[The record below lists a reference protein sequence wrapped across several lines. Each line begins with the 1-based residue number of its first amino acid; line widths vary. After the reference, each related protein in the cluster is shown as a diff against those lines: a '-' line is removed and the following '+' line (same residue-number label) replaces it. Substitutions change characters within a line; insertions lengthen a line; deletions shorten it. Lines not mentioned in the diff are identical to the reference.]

1 MSAIPP
7 SNIAS
12 VLQAGVTQRQQS
24 RIDDAEHNE
33 RVRTSRELSGRED
46 AILEVEATDDDTQV
60 HADAEGSGGSGRETR
75 EFPMEEGESSA
86 ARAAD
91 EITVGED
98 GMPHLDLTV

>member
-12 VLQAGVTQRQQS
+12 VLQAGVTQQHQS
-24 RIDDAEHNE
+24 KIDDAERNE
-33 RVRTSRELSGRED
+33 RARTSRELSGRDD

-75 EFPMEEGESSA
+75 ELPTEEGESPA
-86 ARAAD
+86 ERVAD

-98 GMPHLDLTV
+98 GMPHLDLTA